1 MFNDLKKGKLV
12 CMIKKYKNDVCVFNS
27 NICNSFLVVHLECYY
42 NVLVN
47 TGTFLYIY
55 KMLLIYN

>member
-1 MFNDLKKGKLV
+1 MCVYLTVIFVMLIGVL
-12 CMIKKYKNDVCVFNS
+12 IK
-27 NICNSFLVVHLECYY
+27 Y

-47 TGTFLYIY
+47 KGTFLYIY